1 MELERGDAQYTRAKE
16 DGNLAG
22 YDPWFHRKRCTT
34 GDGDPQNMECMVC
47 GAAFGE
53 ACRSK

>member
-1 MELERGDAQYTRAKE
+1 MVAAMTDL
-16 DGNLAG
+16 
-22 YDPWFHRKRCTT
+22 PWFKRKRCQT

-53 ACRSK
+53 ACRARSVENSHSKPKEGD

>member
-1 MELERGDAQYTRAKE
+1 MTKGL
-16 DGNLAG
+16 
-22 YDPWFHRKRCTT
+22 PWFRRKRCET

-53 ACRSK
+53 VCRQPAERIKEQTK